1 MSVCKFSIIIPAY
14 NVSKYLIKCL
24 DSIFDQ
30 ADEENLIE
38 VILVNDGSKD
48 NFIEVVEKY
57 FSAECSG
64 EFNSFLH
71 KSNKVIVINQ
81 ENAGVSNSRNRGI
94 DVATGEYC
102 LFVDPDDY
110 VLPGYYKNLVS
121 ALNDSPSDLLILGY
135 IRECEDADG
144 KVVRQSEI
152 FPMSE
157 YDYNN
162 NCEIVE
168 NLFPLYFGI
177 SVNDLKNGNGGYFP
191 KKEHGGV
198 WRVCYRRE
206 FLNSNGIRFDDN
218 IKVNEDGIFN
228 SKCLVYADSVKSIN
242 KAYYKYI
249 IRTTGTFKNRNVR
262 NMLNNKLFL
271 LIARGSLVEE
281 LKESGH
287 NNAGLELYAGSNV
300 LSLIELMNNS
310 SLKYKDILIY
320 YKKEEVK
327 RSVKL
332 VPYIKNL
339 KFDVCLLFLK
349 CHMPRVLFLIVR
361 FLKRLGVKVN

>member
-1 MSVCKFSIIIPAY
+1 MVKFSVILPCY

-24 DSIFDQ
+24 ESIFDQ

-57 FSAECSG
+57 FLVECSK

-71 KSNKVIVINQ
+71 KGNKVIVINQ

-110 VLPGYYKNLVS
+110 VLPGYYKRLIS
-121 ALNDSPSDLLILGY
+121 ELGISSLDLLISGY
-135 IRECEDADG
+135 IREYEDADE
-144 KVVRQSEI
+144 KVLRRSEI
-152 FPMSE
+152 LPMSE
-157 YDYNN
+157 YDYSNN
-162 NCEIVE
+162 YQIVE

-198 WRVCYRRE
+198 CRVCYRRE
-206 FLNSNGIRFDDN
+206 FLNSNGIRFDDT

-228 SKCLVYADSVKSIN
+228 SKCLVYANTVKAIN
-242 KAYYKYI
+242 KSYYKYI
-249 IRTTGTFKNRNVR
+249 IRTTGAFKNRNAR
-262 NMLNNKLFL
+262 DMLNNKIAL
-271 LIARGSLVEE
+271 LIARGSLIEE
-281 LKESGH
+281 LKGLGYNDS
-287 NNAGLELYAGSNV
+287 GLELYAGSNV
-300 LSLIELMNNS
+300 LSLIELMNNG

-327 RSVKL
+327 RSIKL

-349 CHMPRVLFLIVR
+349 CHMPRVLFFLVR